1 LKNNDKHNISVSE
14 ESSLDFIDLQALNK
28 STHGEV
34 EGGEE
39 GEAGEAGQDKR
50 EEEQGSNDE
59 YVRDEDGSEGS
70 DADSNFTEGDVADV
84 DYTGKVEDKK

>member
-1 LKNNDKHNISVSE
+1 MKNNDKHNISVSE

-50 EEEQGSNDE
+50 EEEQGSNHE
-59 YVRDEDGSEGS
+59 HVRDEDGS
-70 DADSNFTEGDVADV
+70 
-84 DYTGKVEDKK
+84 